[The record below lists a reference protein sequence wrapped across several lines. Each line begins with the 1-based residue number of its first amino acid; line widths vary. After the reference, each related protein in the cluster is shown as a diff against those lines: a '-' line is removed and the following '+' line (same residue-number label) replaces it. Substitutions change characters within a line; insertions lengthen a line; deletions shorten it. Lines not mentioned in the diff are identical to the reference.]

1 MKMICILRIFFCLFL
16 VPKLGIT
23 FNVNPIPWK
32 TFGVSPNTAF
42 GYKVIQLDE
51 RRLLVSDP
59 LMRYNEKYRG
69 RIYRCETGNSAC
81 SEVSMT
87 VPGYAVNMSL
97 GLSMVKDPA
106 SSNTLACG
114 PTIPRDCSSITT
126 YNGMCFQLNGQ
137 LVPGSGIPSSLKDCP
152 VSDTDI
158 VFLIDG
164 SGSVS
169 AGDFDRMKMFMKNLI
184 TQFLGRNSL
193 FAIMQYSSQF
203 DIEMDFSAFRT
214 SDWSR
219 RIDRIR
225 QQRGWTHTPTAIRK
239 VVNELFVP
247 YRGARPDAVKVLLVI
262 TDGKTEGDYTPLS
275 VVVNEAER
283 KGIIRYAIGV
293 GNAFQDARGRQEL
306 TTIASLPTVD
316 HLFRVNDFQALD
328 NLRGTLEKSIF
339 SVEGTSSG
347 ESFKMEL
354 GQEGF
359 SSAFMPTGKVLLG
372 AVGAFNW
379 KGSYVMG
386 EDVFDSSVSVEND
399 SYTGYSMAV
408 PLFHGKKE
416 QNIVILGAPRYQ
428 HKGGVMIMSNKRVH
442 KILEGTQ
449 IGSYFGAEVCVVDL
463 NSDSSS
469 DLLLISAPM
478 YINTDRDSEGQVTVC
493 SLQDALRVGASCT
506 EPPLMGE
513 AGMKGRFG
521 AALAAL
527 ADLNGDGLAE
537 VAVGAPLENDGKG
550 GLYIFSG
557 VETGINP
564 TYSQRIPGSTIVP
577 GLKYFGQSIS
587 GTMDQSGDML
597 PDLAVGSSGKVLL
610 LRTRPVVLVT
620 VRMTYSPRTIPA
632 DNPDCSKHLSYT
644 ARVCFSMMNRTRG
657 QSGNLEAQ
665 LNYTLTLDA
674 FRSASRSR
682 AFFAPSQPSLSRM
695 LTIIGTSQDKCE
707 NHQFSIQ
714 ACPEDA
720 LNPLQNQV
728 MFSFTDTPSQQN
740 LSPVLHPASQVSSS
754 HPLDF
759 EIDCGPDKV
768 CIDDL
773 KVDFS
778 FQSVSEMH
786 VGIIS
791 ELNILVSMEN
801 RGENSYN
808 THIIFTYPIG
818 MSYRKVEVQDASS
831 RTRVQCN
838 ALPFVGDTTVEQIS
852 CSINRPI
859 FHSKVQASFVLSF
872 GINGNSHFNT
882 NITFTANAT
891 SGNEQ
896 HTGNENFKRRS
907 LGVKYLVYFQV
918 TSSEESTTYINFTA
932 GKSDLK
938 QPVLHSFKVMNHF
951 RNPEVTVTI
960 KSPIKLGA
968 KDIWTNRS
976 SLQIPGCQN
985 QKDEN
990 PNVANFVEILKKTQ
1004 IVNCTVA
1011 VCAVIKC
1018 MVPMQELQDTFYNIS
1033 GEVKSGWIEQT
1044 QLMAV
1049 DLVSSLVLDYDRN
1062 QFVSATTDHI
1072 PSAEV
1077 RTHVVIHIEPN
1088 YTKEIIGGVAGGL
1101 LLLALIT
1108 AALYKAGFFKSK
1120 YSQMMQE
1127 TGNDETAG
1135 ASPDAPPA
1143 AE

>member
-16 VPKLGIT
+16 APKLGKT

-32 TFGVSPNTAF
+32 TFEVSPNTAF
-42 GYKVIQLDE
+42 GYKVIQLDKN
-51 RRLLVSDP
+51 RLLVSDP
-59 LMRYNEKYRG
+59 LMRYDEKYRG
-69 RIYRCETGNSAC
+69 RIYRCETGNTAC
-81 SEVSMT
+81 SKVSIT
-87 VPGYAVNMSL
+87 VPEYAVNMSL
-97 GLSMVKDPA
+97 GLSMVKDPT

-114 PTIPRDCSSITT
+114 PTIPRDCSSFTT
-126 YNGMCFQLNGQ
+126 YNGMCFQLSGQ
-137 LVPGSGIPSSLKDCP
+137 LVAGSGIPSSLKDCP
-152 VSDTDI
+152 VSDI

-169 AGDFDRMKMFMKNLI
+169 TGDFDRMKMFMKNLI
-184 TQFLGRNSL
+184 TQFLGRNSQ
-193 FAIMQYSSQF
+193 FGIMQYSSRF

-214 SDWSR
+214 SEWSR
-219 RIDRIR
+219 MIDRIR
-225 QQRGWTHTPTAIRK
+225 QQRGHTYTPTAIRR

-247 YRGARPDAVKVLLVI
+247 NRGARPDAVKVLLVI
-262 TDGKTEGDYTPLS
+262 TDGKTYGDSTPLS

-283 KGIIRYAIGV
+283 RGIIRYAIGV
-293 GNAFQDARGRQEL
+293 GNAFHDLTALQEL
-306 TTIASLPTVD
+306 RTIASNPTEN

-328 NLRGTLEKSIF
+328 NLRDTLEKSIF
-339 SVEGTSSG
+339 SIEGTSSG

-379 KGSYVMG
+379 KGSYLMG

-408 PLFHGKKE
+408 PLFRGTNN
-416 QNIVILGAPRYQ
+416 QSTVILGAPRYQ
-428 HKGGVMIMSNKRVH
+428 HKGGVIIMINKRVH
-442 KILEGTQ
+442 KILEATQ

-463 NSDSSS
+463 NSDSST

-506 EPPLMGE
+506 EQPLMGE
-513 AGMKGRFG
+513 AGMRGRFG
-521 AALAAL
+521 ASLAAL
-527 ADLNGDGLAE
+527 ADLNGDGIAE

-557 VETGINP
+557 AQTGINP

-587 GTMDQSGDML
+587 GTVDQSGDIL
-597 PDLAVGSSGKVLL
+597 PDLAVGSGGKVLL

-620 VRMTYSPRTIPA
+620 VRMTYNPRTIPA
-632 DNPDCSKHLSYT
+632 DNSDCSKHLSYI
-644 ARVCFSMMNRTRG
+644 ARVCFSMVSRTRG

-674 FRSASRSR
+674 FRNALRSR
-682 AFFAPSQPSLSRM
+682 AFFGPSQPSLTRM
-695 LTIIGTSQDKCE
+695 LTIRGTSQDKCE
-707 NHQFSIQ
+707 DHKFSIQ

-728 MFSFTDTPSQQN
+728 KFIFTDTPSQQN

-773 KVDFS
+773 KVDFN
-778 FQSVSEMH
+778 FLRVSEMH

-791 ELNILVSMEN
+791 ELNILVSVEN

-818 MSYRKVEVQDASS
+818 LSYRKVEVQDASS
-831 RTRVQCN
+831 RARVQCN
-838 ALPFVGDTTVEQIS
+838 ALPFLDETTVEQIS

-859 FHSKVQASFVLSF
+859 FHSKAQASFVLGF
-872 GINGNSHFNT
+872 GIDGNSHFNK
-882 NITFTANAT
+882 NVTFTANAT
-891 SGNEQ
+891 SGNGQ
-896 HTGNENFKRRS
+896 HTGNENFKRKS
-907 LGVKYLVYFQV
+907 LGVKYSVYFQV

-960 KSPIKLGA
+960 KSPIKLGGN
-968 KDIWTNRS
+968 DIWTNRS

-990 PNVANFVEILKKTQ
+990 PNVTNFVEILKKTQ
-1004 IVNCTVA
+1004 IVNCTIA

-1018 MVPMQELQDTFYNIS
+1018 TVHMQELQDTFYNIS

-1044 QLMAV
+1044 QLMAL

-1062 QFVSATTDHI
+1062 QFVSATMDHD

-1088 YTKEIIGGVAGGL
+1088 FTKEIIGGVFGGL

-1120 YSQMMQE
+1120 YSQMMEE
-1127 TGNDETAG
+1127 TGNETAE

>member
-1 MKMICILRIFFCLFL
+1 MKMICILRIFICLL

>member
-1 MKMICILRIFFCLFL
+1 MLK
-16 VPKLGIT
+16 K
-23 FNVNPIPWK
+23 
-32 TFGVSPNTAF
+32 
-42 GYKVIQLDE
+42 
-51 RRLLVSDP
+51 
-59 LMRYNEKYRG
+59 
-69 RIYRCETGNSAC
+69 
-81 SEVSMT
+81 SELEVVLEESQAAGLT
-87 VPGYAVNMSL
+87 VPLHSGGESGCGKML
-97 GLSMVKDPA
+97 GNK
-106 SSNTLACG
+106 
-114 PTIPRDCSSITT
+114 
-126 YNGMCFQLNGQ
+126 
-137 LVPGSGIPSSLKDCP
+137 
-152 VSDTDI
+152 
-158 VFLIDG
+158 
-164 SGSVS
+164 
-169 AGDFDRMKMFMKNLI
+169 
-184 TQFLGRNSL
+184 
-193 FAIMQYSSQF
+193 
-203 DIEMDFSAFRT
+203 
-214 SDWSR
+214 
-219 RIDRIR
+219 
-225 QQRGWTHTPTAIRK
+225 
-239 VVNELFVP
+239 LFVP
-247 YRGARPDAVKVLLVI
+247 NRGARPDAFKVLLVI
-262 TDGKTEGDYTPLS
+262 TDGETYGDSTPLS
-275 VVVNEAER
+275 DVVNEAER

-293 GNAFQDARGRQEL
+293 GRAFHYSSALQEL
-306 TTIASLPTVD
+306 ETIASNPIQN

-328 NLRGTLEKSIF
+328 NLRGSLEKSIF
-339 SVEGTSSG
+339 SIEGTSSG
-347 ESFKMEL
+347 ESFRMEL

-379 KGSYVMG
+379 KGSYLMG

-408 PLFHGKKE
+408 PLFRGTNN
-416 QNIVILGAPRYQ
+416 QNTVILGAPRYQ
-428 HKGGVMIMSNKRVH
+428 HKGGVIIMINKRVH
-442 KILEGTQ
+442 KVLEGMQ

-463 NSDSSS
+463 NSDSST

-493 SLQDALRVGASCT
+493 SLQGASCT
-506 EPPLMGE
+506 EQPLMGE
-513 AGMKGRFG
+513 AGMRGRFG
-521 AALAAL
+521 ASLAAL
-527 ADLNGDGLAE
+527 ADLNGDGIAE

-557 VETGINP
+557 AQTGINP
-564 TYSQRIPGSTIVP
+564 TYSQRIPGSTIHP

-587 GTMDQSGDML
+587 GTVDQSRDML
-597 PDLAVGSSGKVLL
+597 PDLAVGSRGKVLL

-620 VRMTYSPRTIPA
+620 VRMTYNPRTIPA
-632 DNPDCSKHLSYT
+632 DISDCSKHLSYI
-644 ARVCFSMMNRTRG
+644 ARVCFSMVSRTRG

-674 FRSASRSR
+674 FRSALRSR
-682 AFFAPSQPSLSRM
+682 AFFGPSQPSLTRM
-695 LTIIGTSQDKCE
+695 LTIRGTSQDKCE
-707 NHQFSIQ
+707 DHQLSIQ

-728 MFSFTDTPSQQN
+728 KFSFTDTPSQQN

-773 KVDFS
+773 KVDFN
-778 FQSVSEMH
+778 FLSVSEMH

-791 ELNILVSMEN
+791 ELNILVSVEN

-818 MSYRKVEVQDASS
+818 LSYRKVEVQDASS
-831 RTRVQCN
+831 RAKVQCN
-838 ALPFVGDTTVEQIS
+838 ALPFLDETTVEQIS

-859 FHSKVQASFVLSF
+859 FHSKAQASFVLSF
-872 GINGNSHFNT
+872 GIDGNSHFNK
-882 NITFTANAT
+882 NVTFTANAT
-891 SGNEQ
+891 
-896 HTGNENFKRRS
+896 R
-907 LGVKYLVYFQV
+907 VYFQV

-960 KSPIKLGA
+960 KSPIKLGG

-990 PNVANFVEILKKTQ
+990 PNVTNFVEILKKTP
-1004 IVNCTVA
+1004 IVNCTIA

-1018 MVPMQELQDTFYNIS
+1018 TVHMQELQDTFYNIS

-1062 QFVSATTDHI
+1062 QFVSATKDHN

-1088 YTKEIIGGVAGGL
+1088 FTKEIIGGVVGSL

-1120 YSQMMQE
+1120 YSQMMEE
-1127 TGNDETAG
+1127 TGNETAG
-1135 ASPDAPPA
+1135 ANPDAPPA

>member
-1 MKMICILRIFFCLFL
+1 MKMICILRIFICLFL
-16 VPKLGIT
+16 APKLGIT

-32 TFGVSPNTAF
+32 TFEVSPNTAF
-42 GYKVIQLDE
+42 GYKVIQLDKN
-51 RRLLVSDP
+51 RLLVSDP
-59 LMRYNEKYRG
+59 LMGYDGQKRG
-69 RIYRCETGNSAC
+69 RIYRCETENSEC
-81 SEVSMT
+81 SEVPIT
-87 VPGYAVNMSL
+87 VPEYAVNMSL
-97 GLSMVKDPA
+97 GLSMVKDPT

-114 PTIPRDCSSITT
+114 PTIPRDCSSFTT
-126 YNGMCFQLNGQ
+126 YNGMCFQLSGQ

-169 AGDFDRMKMFMKNLI
+169 PGDFDRMKMFMKKLI
-184 TQFLGRNSL
+184 TQFLGRNSQ
-193 FAIMQYSSQF
+193 FGIMQYSSRF
-203 DIEMDFSAFRT
+203 RIEMDFNYFRT
-214 SDWSR
+214 SGWSS
-219 RIDRIR
+219 RINEIS
-225 QQRGWTHTPTAIRK
+225 QQRGATFTPTAIRE
-239 VVNELFVP
+239 VVNKLFVP
-247 YRGARPDAVKVLLVI
+247 NRGARPDAVKVLLVI
-262 TDGKTEGDYTPLS
+262 TDGETSGDYTPLS
-275 VVVNEAER
+275 DVVNEAER

-293 GNAFQDARGRQEL
+293 GGAFHYESAQQEL
-306 TTIASLPTVD
+306 KTIASNPTEN

-328 NLRGTLEKSIF
+328 NLRASLEKSIF
-339 SVEGTSSG
+339 SIEGTGSG

-379 KGSYVMG
+379 KGSYLMG

-408 PLFHGKKE
+408 PLFRGTN
-416 QNIVILGAPRYQ
+416 QDTVILGAPRYQ
-428 HKGGVMIMSNKRVH
+428 HKGGVIIMINKRVH
-442 KILEGTQ
+442 KVLEGTQ

-463 NSDSSS
+463 NSDSST

-493 SLQDALRVGASCT
+493 FLQDTWPVGASCT
-506 EPPLMGE
+506 EQPLMGE
-513 AGMKGRFG
+513 AGMRGRFG
-521 AALAAL
+521 ASLAAL
-527 ADLNGDGLAE
+527 ADLNGDGIAE

-557 VETGINP
+557 AQTGINP
-564 TYSQRIPGSTIVP
+564 TYSQRIPGSTIHP

-587 GTMDQSGDML
+587 GTVDQSGDML
-597 PDLAVGSSGKVLL
+597 PDLAVGSRGKVLL

-620 VRMTYSPRTIPA
+620 VRMTYNPRTIPA
-632 DNPDCSKHLSYT
+632 DNSDCSKHLPYI
-644 ARVCFSMMNRTRG
+644 ARVCFSMVSRTRD
-657 QSGNLEAQ
+657 QSGDLEAQ

-674 FRSASRSR
+674 FRSALRSR
-682 AFFAPSQPSLSRM
+682 AFFGPSQQSLTRM
-695 LTIIGTSQDKCE
+695 LTIRGTSQDRCE
-707 NHQFSIQ
+707 DHKFSIQ

-728 MFSFTDTPSQQN
+728 KFNFTDTPSQQN

-791 ELNILVSMEN
+791 ELNILVSVEN

-818 MSYRKVEVQDASS
+818 LSYRKVEVQDASS
-831 RTRVQCN
+831 RARVQCN
-838 ALPFVGDTTVEQIS
+838 ALPFLATVEQIS

-859 FHSKVQASFVLSF
+859 FHSKAQASFVLSF
-872 GINGNSHFNT
+872 GIDGNSNFNK
-882 NITFTANAT
+882 NIPFTANAT
-891 SGNEQ
+891 SGNEE
-896 HTGNENFKRRS
+896 HTGNENFKRS
-907 LGVKYLVYFQV
+907 YLGVKYSVYFQV

-932 GKSDLK
+932 GKSDFK

-960 KSPIKLGA
+960 KSPIKLGD

-976 SLQIPGCQN
+976 SLQIPRCQN

-990 PNVANFVEILKKTQ
+990 PNVTNFVEILKKTQ
-1004 IVNCTVA
+1004 IVNCTIA

-1018 MVPMQELQDTFYNIS
+1018 MVHMQELQDTFYNIS
-1033 GEVKSGWIEQT
+1033 GEVKLGWIEQT
-1044 QLMAV
+1044 QLMAL
-1049 DLVSSLVLDYDRN
+1049 DLVSTLVLDYDRN
-1062 QFVSATTDHI
+1062 QFVSATKDHN

-1088 YTKEIIGGVAGGL
+1088 FTKEIIGGVFGGL

-1108 AALYKAGFFKSK
+1108 AVLYKAGFFKSK
-1120 YSQMMQE
+1120 YSQMME
-1127 TGNDETAG
+1127 TGNETAG
-1135 ASPDAPPA
+1135 ASPDAPPD

>member
-16 VPKLGIT
+16 APKLGIT

-81 SEVSMT
+81 FEVSIT

-97 GLSMVKDPA
+97 GLSMVKDPT

-214 SDWSR
+214 SDWSS

-306 TTIASLPTVD
+306 TTIASLPTAD

-386 EDVFDSSVSVEND
+386 EDVLDSSISVEND

-408 PLFHGKKE
+408 PLFRGTNN
-416 QNIVILGAPRYQ
+416 QSTVILGAPRYQ
-428 HKGGVMIMSNKRVH
+428 HKGGVMIMLNKRVH
-442 KILEGTQ
+442 NILEGTQ

-463 NSDSSS
+463 NSDSST

-478 YINTDRDSEGQVTVC
+478 YIITDRDSEGQVTVC

-557 VETGINP
+557 VQTGINP

-728 MFSFTDTPSQQN
+728 KFSFTDTPSQQN

-791 ELNILVSMEN
+791 ELNILVSVEN

-818 MSYRKVEVQDASS
+818 MSYRKVEIQDASS

-838 ALPFVGDTTVEQIS
+838 ALPFVDETTVEQIS

-859 FHSKVQASFVLSF
+859 FHSKAQASFVLSF
-872 GINGNSHFNT
+872 GIDGNSHFNT

-891 SGNEQ
+891 SGNEK
-896 HTGNENFKRRS
+896 HTGNENFKRKS
-907 LGVKYLVYFQV
+907 LGVKYSVYFQV

-938 QPVLHSFKVMNHF
+938 QPVLHSFKVLNHF

-960 KSPIKLGA
+960 KSPIKLGG

-990 PNVANFVEILKKTQ
+990 PNVTNFVEILKKTH

-1018 MVPMQELQDTFYNIS
+1018 TVHMQELQDTFYNIS

-1044 QLMAV
+1044 QLLAV

-1062 QFVSATTDHI
+1062 QFVSATTDHS